1 MSYFVLFVFDFLF
14 QVCNFC
20 CRYIDD
26 SDAKKIMIPKFFG
39 DKNNPCMIVDDLISG
54 LAAGPKTYFETSSI
68 EEKNHGMILAL
79 TNKVAGQKGALKLA
93 SSIEHQN
100 NIRKKYSTIHDLT
113 AHPICCG
120 FLMSFCE
127 NEHNSENLSFI
138 RDINEYRELYRDDT
152 GIWTSDWRD
161 TDLVLNDVV
170 TADTIAESLSLPL
183 AEHTEGPWTSRT
195 DLVAAQIAAE
205 NIFEKYFLENS
216 PYQVCVSECV
226 VRKTAERMNLLHLY
240 GPSIFDEASI
250 DPTKTMA
257 RDVLPR
263 FRASDSIDR
272 MVACVASCEPPP
284 PAAVLIVPAPESLL
298 LLFSSSEPFTSME
311 SIPVTLDE
319 MLTSQ
324 QLYTQ
329 FSNYL
334 LNAEGT
340 KCNIGEPLKCV
351 RKIDILDDLLATSGN
366 EDPGDQATQIFKYF
380 VAEKSAFEI
389 AISYPERKRVM
400 LSLADPKKGMFSAVR
415 AAALDLIEND
425 FKAFIASDACCR
437 AKESDSK
444 CKKSQFQTPY
454 RPSLMWNNV

>member
-272 MVACVASCEPPP
+272 MV
-284 PAAVLIVPAPESLL
+284 
-298 LLFSSSEPFTSME
+298 LFSSSEPFTSME